1 MMMVIN
7 DNHDDGDGDDTVMIS
22 TMIDDDFDW

>member
-1 MMMVIN
+1 MVIN

-22 TMIDDDFDW
+22 TMIDDD